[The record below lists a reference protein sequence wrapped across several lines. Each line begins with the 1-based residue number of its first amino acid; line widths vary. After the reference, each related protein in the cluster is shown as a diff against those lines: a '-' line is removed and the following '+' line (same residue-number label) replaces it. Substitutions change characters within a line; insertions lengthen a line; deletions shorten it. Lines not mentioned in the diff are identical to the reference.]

1 MILFSF
7 ILSFCG
13 FVALSLAMKRH
24 YAQIRAEGNS
34 LLVTQKIVS
43 QVIGFACLI
52 SACGLCM
59 KSEGVSLGLV
69 YWAGILTAVALL
81 QTLLLSYR
89 PQWVVHIVLMA
100 LMTGAVTGWMS

>member
-7 ILSFCG
+7 ILSFVG

-24 YAQIRAEGNS
+24 SDQIRAEGNS
-34 LLVTQKIVS
+34 LSVKQKIVS
-43 QVIGFACLI
+43 RVIGFACLI
-52 SACGLCM
+52 AACGLCM
-59 KSEGVSLGLV
+59 KSEGTSVGLV
-69 YWAGILTAVALL
+69 YWTGILAAVALL

-100 LMTGAVTGWMS
+100 LMTGAITGWMS